1 MANEQ
6 INAEKKSREKSALYP
21 AVTISDCYE
30 FIKQIDSLGG
40 KAVSYASILGLLGL
54 TSPTTKS
61 FLNRISASKQ
71 YGFITT
77 GSSTAQLT
85 DVAKRILYPTNGEQ
99 ESKQLLV
106 EAFNSPPLYTKLIER
121 FKDKAVPPKNQLSNI
136 LMNEYRIIKQV
147 KDNAAECFI
156 ESASYLGLLTNGVLC
171 VATPNN
177 SISPI
182 NENVNSTSVPIAVSD
197 NNRANE
203 ASINQN
209 QSDGYYFEIP
219 TLEKKTARFYI
230 PAGVTEKDL
239 DYIKLYI
246 ENMLPVFLDNLKSEI
261 KQE

>member
-1 MANEQ
+1 MANEK
-6 INAEKKSREKSALYP
+6 NTSEKRPREKSALYP
-21 AVTISDCYE
+21 AVTISECYE

-85 DVAKRILYPTNGEQ
+85 DIAKRILYPSNGEA
-99 ESKQLLV
+99 ESKQLLM
-106 EAFNSPPLYTKLIER
+106 ESFGNPPLYAKLIDR

-136 LMNEYRIIKQV
+136 LLNEYRIIKQV

-156 ESASYLGLLTNGVLC
+156 ESASYLGLLQNGVLC
-171 VATPNN
+171 FDLT
-177 SISPI
+177 
-182 NENVNSTSVPIAVSD
+182 EDKGLSVPD
-197 NNRANE
+197 NLYE
-203 ASINQN
+203 EVPASSSGEHTKSRENKVEEQG
-209 QSDGYYFEIP
+209 DGYNFEIP
-219 TLEKKTARFYI
+219 TLGKKTARFYI
-230 PAGVTEKDL
+230 PDGVTEKDL

-246 ENMLPVFLDNLKSEI
+246 ENMLPVFLENLKSEI